1 VESPKQERERER
13 ERERGREGRET
24 STFQHCLK
32 PQMTVKGSFR
42 PQDHTE
48 ALIRLMKSME
58 MYGFSIIKFPPQT
71 TV

>member
-1 VESPKQERERER
+1 
-13 ERERGREGRET
+13 
-24 STFQHCLK
+24 
-32 PQMTVKGSFR
+32 MTVKGSFR